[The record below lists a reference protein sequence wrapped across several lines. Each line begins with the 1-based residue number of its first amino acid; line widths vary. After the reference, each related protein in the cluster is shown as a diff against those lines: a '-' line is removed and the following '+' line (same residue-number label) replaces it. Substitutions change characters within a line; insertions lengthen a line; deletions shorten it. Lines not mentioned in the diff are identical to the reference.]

1 MVLQEDRAAGADAV
15 AERGGEHEASR
26 VPDERGEAKER
37 EVARPRDAVVGGA
50 DPLFPLLSAQ
60 PISMPHGA
68 RAEASQD
75 DDASPS
81 FLPGLR
87 LG

>member
-15 AERGGEHEASR
+15 AERGGEHEASH
-26 VPDERGEAKER
+26 VMDERGEAKER